1 MQESKK
7 KAEEA
12 LKKVPEIEASIEEA
26 EEKTRRALDD
36 LADAE
41 ENARLAREIAE
52 LAQGVADMASE
63 VCVCVCMCVWV
74 QLLYTS
80 VGDCYSKR
88 MKYLLV
94 RVCRTQV
101 YVVYTILTLGTLMYS
116 FRSHLAKIVS
126 KPGV

>member
-1 MQESKK
+1 MYLYNCYWPLCAEFDKKVQESKQ
-7 KAEEA
+7 KAEDA

-63 VCVCVCMCVWV
+63 VCVCAVVIYISW
-74 QLLYTS
+74 
-80 VGDCYSKR
+80 DCYSKQ
-88 MKYLLV
+88 MKYLFV
-94 RVCRTQV
+94 SVCRTQV
-101 YVVYTILTLGTLMYS
+101 YVVYTMLALGT
-116 FRSHLAKIVS
+116 
-126 KPGV
+126 